1 VGAEMR
7 TKNIRQSI
15 IFKANPH
22 EIYEILMDVDKHSKL
37 TGSKVKIQ
45 RNVGSE
51 FSIYDGDIQGVNL
64 ELVPDKKIT
73 QSWRYS
79 DWPTGHYAKN
89 IIRLNE
95 VLDGT
100 RLIFTQTGIPEEFYE
115 DIKQGWQDYYWE
127 PMKELLR
134 K

>member
-1 VGAEMR
+1 MH
-7 TKNIRQSI
+7 TKNIQQSI
-15 IFKANPH
+15 TFKANPH
-22 EIYEILMDVDKHSKL
+22 EIYEVLMDVNKHSKL
-37 TGSKVKIQ
+37 TGSKVKIE

-64 ELVPDKKIT
+64 ELVPDQKIT
-73 QSWRYS
+73 QSWRYR

-89 IIRLNE
+89 VFLIKEIPN
-95 VLDGT
+95 GT

-134 K
+134 KL